1 MSEEKTKLPLAAR
14 VSIFIAAVGLVLLI
28 SAGLMYDSMAKV
40 KETYTSPDGKYAL
53 QVLAYPRFVKS
64 EADESKAPGKLRLV
78 TADGAVVDQ
87 RPLDH
92 LSDVTEPKW
101 STDKVVVS
109 DQLQFEL
116 LQDKPGHG
124 GPADGAPSMVR

>member
-1 MSEEKTKLPLAAR
+1 MSEEQTKLPLAAR

-28 SAGLMYDSMAKV
+28 SAGLMYDSLAKV

-53 QVLAYPRFVKS
+53 QVFAYPSFGKNG
-64 EADESKAPGKLRLV
+64 ADENQAPGKLRLV
-78 TADGAVVDQ
+78 TADGVLVEQ

-92 LSDVTEPKW
+92 LSDVTAPKW
-101 STDKVVVS
+101 SSDKVVVN
-109 DQLQFEL
+109 DHLQFEL

-124 GPADGAPSMVR
+124 GPLDGAPSMVR